1 MVQREETRGSD
12 QRKTGESPKSAQ
24 ALIYSRSDCTLS
36 DESSSY
42 STRDHSEW
50 MNKLNGSGNGSM
62 GKMSKDC
69 RTIGK
74 SIEHHGRI

>member
-12 QRKTGESPKSAQ
+12 QRKTGESPEYVQ
-24 ALIYSRSDCTLS
+24 ALIYSKSDCTLS

-42 STRDHSEW
+42 STRDHSKW
-50 MNKLNGSGNGSM
+50 MSKLNGLGNGSM
-62 GKMSKDC
+62 RRMSKDC